1 MGTSSDTWSAGDV
14 LVDRTQVHRVYGIGE
29 AVLAQGARMVDA
41 QLNGWQLGSVSSLP
55 AGPAMEA
62 YSFLVWNHCILPFR
76 FSPSL
81 L

>member
-1 MGTSSDTWSAGDV
+1 MGALSDAWSAGDV

-29 AVLAQGARMVDA
+29 ALLAQGARMVDA
-41 QLNGWQLGSVSSLP
+41 QLMAGNGAAYR
-55 AGPAMEA
+55 AGRAMEA
-62 YSFLVWNHCILPFR
+62 YSFLVVWNHCILPFR